1 MTNKI
6 DNDLFRL
13 VLHYHKSINQVLQDY
28 ERLLSE
34 YNDSEEA
41 LIALE
46 DYYKLESD
54 KHE

>member
-6 DNDLFRL
+6 NSNLFKL

-41 LIALE
+41 LDILE
-46 DYYKLESD
+46 DHYKQESD